1 MEYGFQHDKWQ
12 DEEEIIVL
20 EDPSPRPFSLY
31 MELGD
36 RIKQGLNSGRKV
48 SPLVCADMT
57 FDKVQFDGGLKQ
69 CVVLVRTL
77 RGTESYRINHYRDL
91 NVY

>member
-1 MEYGFQHDKWQ
+1 MEYGFQHDKWR

-48 SPLVCADMT
+48 SPVVRADMT